1 MYVYLSRLKSWFLTN
16 SSGVISIYTLPTKN
30 KTMNPIIACIA
41 DDTSKAQTT
50 LAAIAAKFDVS
61 KKPENAD
68 IIVVLGGDGFM
79 LHCLHQYMQIDKAFY
94 GINCGTVG
102 FLMNE
107 FHETNLPNLVTAAK
121 TEVINPLHMVATTQ
135 DGTVHHALAVN
146 EVSLLRSSR
155 QAANLRINIDGLVR
169 IDELS
174 CDGVL
179 VATPA
184 GSTAYNLSVHG
195 PIIPLGAGVLAITPI
210 SPFRP
215 RRWKGA
221 LLSRRAA
228 VKVEVLNFAKR
239 PVNAVADFTEVKD
252 VITVEITED
261 SNKTIKLLF
270 DPGHSL
276 EERIISEQ
284 FAG

>member
-1 MYVYLSRLKSWFLTN
+1 MEYKA
-16 SSGVISIYTLPTKN
+16 
-30 KTMNPIIACIA
+30 IACIA
-41 DDTSKAQTT
+41 DDSEKATGLYNL
-50 LAAIAAKFDVS
+50 LAQKYKFVS
-61 KKPENAD
+61 DPKDAD

-79 LHCLHQYMQIDKAFY
+79 LHCLHEYMNLDIPFY

-107 FHETNLPNLVTAAK
+107 YHQNDLKARLVRVK
-121 TEVINPLHMVATTQ
+121 TEVIKPLHMIARTK
-135 DGTVHHALAVN
+135 DGMEEHALAVN
-146 EVSLLRSSR
+146 EVSLLRSSS
-155 QAANLRINIDGLVR
+155 QAANLRISIDDLVR
-169 IDELS
+169 IEELT

-195 PIIPLGAGVLAITPI
+195 PIVPLGAGILALTPI

-221 LLSRRAA
+221 LLSHKA
-228 VKVEVLNFAKR
+228 VVKIEVLNPEKR
-239 PVNAVADFTEVKD
+239 PVNAVADFTEAKN
-252 VITVEITED
+252 VISVEIREE
-261 SNKTIKLLF
+261 SERGIKLLF
-270 DPGHSL
+270 DQGHSL

-284 FAG
+284 FMP

>member
-1 MYVYLSRLKSWFLTN
+1 MQYKS
-16 SSGVISIYTLPTKN
+16 
-30 KTMNPIIACIA
+30 IACIYS
-41 DDTSKAQTT
+41 DSEKAQHTYKNI
-50 LAAIAAKFDVS
+50 L
-61 KKPENAD
+61 KKHAVTKTPQDAD
-68 IIVVLGGDGFM
+68 IIVVLGGDGLM
-79 LHCLHQYMQIDKAFY
+79 LHCLHEYRNLDKPFY
-94 GINCGTVG
+94 GINCGSVG

-107 FHETNLPNLVTAAK
+107 YNDADLQSLVNNAK
-121 TEVINPLHMVATTQ
+121 TEVINPLHMIAKTKN
-135 DGTVHHALAVN
+135 GSEHHALAVN

-155 QAANLRINIDGLVR
+155 QAANLRISIDGMAR
-169 IDELS
+169 IETLS

-195 PIIPLGAGVLAITPI
+195 PIIPLGSGVLALTPI

-221 LLSRRAA
+221 ILSHKT
-228 VKVEVLNFAKR
+228 VITIDVLDPIKR
-239 PVNAVADFTEVKD
+239 PVNAVADFTESKD
-252 VITVEITED
+252 VVSVEIREAED
-261 SNKTIKLLF
+261 KGIKLLF

-284 FAG
+284 FVP